1 MQCISSIWD
10 ELGRGEYRGHIKVR
24 LCYEFITNEEIRP
37 VILNGNYKVYFK
49 K

>member
-24 LCYEFITNEEIRP
+24 LCYEFITNEEILRRNRKSCP
-37 VILNGNYKVYFK
+37 VT
-49 K
+49 